1 MRKVPILLLVLA
13 VVLIG
18 VWVVQVDAPTRT
30 EAVNAL
36 EAVPAT
42 NVGMRVAVDPS
53 TGRFSEDPAHFV
65 GPVTDPLNWSD
76 EGLVQEN
83 SPVSGIMFNLQGRFQ
98 NTFVAS
104 VDESGNVTA
113 ECNEQTDN
121 SEGE

>member
-1 MRKVPILLLVLA
+1 MRTVPILFLLLT
-13 VVLIG
+13 VVLVG
-18 VWVVQVDAPTRT
+18 VWVIQADAPTRT
-30 EAVNAL
+30 EAVSAL

-42 NVGMRVAVDPS
+42 NVGMRVAIDPS
-53 TGRFSEDPAHFV
+53 TGRFTEDPAYFV
-65 GPVTDPLNWSD
+65 DPVTNPLNWSD
-76 EGLVQEN
+76 EGLVQEK
-83 SPVSGIMFNLQGRFQ
+83 SPVSGIMINLQGRYQ

>member
-1 MRKVPILLLVLA
+1 MRKVPILFLVLA

-18 VWVVQVDAPTRT
+18 VWVMQADTTTRT
-30 EAVNAL
+30 EAVSGL
-36 EAVPAT
+36 DAVPAT
-42 NVGMRVAVDPS
+42 NVGMRVAIDPA
-53 TGRFSEDPAHFV
+53 TGRITQDQLV
-65 GPVTDPLNWSD
+65 NPVTDPLNWSD
-76 EGLVQEN
+76 EGLVQEK
-83 SPVSGIMFNLQGRFQ
+83 SPVSGTMINLQGRYQ

>member
-18 VWVVQVDAPTRT
+18 VWVVLADAPTRT

-42 NVGMRVAVDPS
+42 NVGMRVTVDPS

-83 SPVSGIMFNLQGRFQ
+83 SPVSGIMFNLQGRYQ